1 MPPPEILPERAPL
14 RIRHRIPF
22 PVGRRS
28 HPTTPLAGW
37 KLDDAAAMTPELAV
51 LEGAG
56 ERTSGGAAAAFSARK
71 LPAALWHLRAVEVG
85 ESGGS
90 GTRLRFEV
98 GLLYLQS
105 GSITIK
111 IELFYHAF

>member
-1 MPPPEILPERAPL
+1 
-14 RIRHRIPF
+14 
-22 PVGRRS
+22 
-28 HPTTPLAGW
+28 
-37 KLDDAAAMTPELAV
+37 MTPELAV